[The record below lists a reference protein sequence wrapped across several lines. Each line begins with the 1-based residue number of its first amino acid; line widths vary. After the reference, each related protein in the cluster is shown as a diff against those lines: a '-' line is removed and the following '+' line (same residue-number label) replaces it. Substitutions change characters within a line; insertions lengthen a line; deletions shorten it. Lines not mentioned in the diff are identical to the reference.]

1 MRIYTVQA
9 YRKRGKF
16 CSEARSILGAR
27 LCWGMHSAY
36 NWVFLAFLFQKKFFE
51 RGSLISNNG
60 TRTFFTASNR
70 GFLPKN
76 FLKKLLKVQ
85 INFVLSLK
93 TSNSHGDGLEN
104 PETPSR
110 ILPSG
115 MRHQGCQNPRY
126 VKVQT
131 ICIIWDTCLFRWP
144 WC

>member
-1 MRIYTVQA
+1 MHTIGYFWHSFF
-9 YRKRGKF
+9 KR
-16 CSEARSILGAR
+16 S
-27 LCWGMHSAY
+27 
-36 NWVFLAFLFQKKFFE
+36 FFE

-110 ILPSG
+110 ILSSG
-115 MRHQGCQNPRY
+115 MRHQGCQNPRD
-126 VKVQT
+126 VKSTNHLCNMRYMPVQVT
-131 ICIIWDTCLFRWP
+131 LMLIICVGKPITVTYLGSV
-144 WC
+144 